1 MAAPT
6 VIGATTATG
15 TATFNVA
22 KPAGI
27 TAGMLLIAVRSSDW
41 DTSANQP
48 LPTGFTKLITASYD
62 GGTNQMHLQIGWK
75 IATGSEPANYSFT
88 VGASSDCVGAI
99 LAIDGMD
106 GTPVIVEGTPIAH
119 TSSTYNAP
127 SVTPNGTDDLLICA
141 LTTENGNNATAIT
154 LSAPSGMTQQTFAQ
168 SGNSWTAMNVST
180 LASPSNPTG
189 VKTFGETGTTT
200 HGAGVT
206 ISIKSAAPVDPGWGY
221 YVLEDGTG
229 NLQLEDG
236 SGNYLLDTAAASP
249 GTPVSTTDTASVSI
263 ADASSV
269 FVTVSTTDTASVS
282 IADVSTSSS
291 TLSTT
296 DTASVS
302 IADVSATA
310 ISSSTTDTA
319 SVSIAD
325 SSALAVS
332 APVTTTDTAS
342 ISIADVSAVAVTFQ
356 AISTTDT
363 ASISI
368 ADASGNLVTQP
379 TTDTASI
386 SIADVSSG
394 SITAV

>member
-48 LPTGFTKLITASYD
+48 LPTGFTKLNTASYD

-168 SGNSWTAMNVST
+168 SGGSWTAMNVST

-229 NLQLEDG
+229 NLQLENG
-236 SGNYLLDTAAASP
+236 SGNYLLDTAASSP
-249 GTPVSTTDTASVSI
+249 GTPITGTETTAITITGSVAVDAFSTRTDTASVSIADTSAVFKDISTSDTAAITIADVSATAVSLSTTDTASVSI
-263 ADASSV
+263 ADAS
-269 FVTVSTTDTASVS
+269 
-282 IADVSTSSS
+282 
-291 TLSTT
+291 
-296 DTASVS
+296 
-302 IADVSATA
+302 
-310 ISSSTTDTA
+310 
-319 SVSIAD
+319 
-325 SSALAVS
+325 ALA
-332 APVTTTDTAS
+332 
-342 ISIADVSAVAVTFQ
+342 
-356 AISTTDT
+356 
-363 ASISI
+363 
-368 ADASGNLVTQP
+368 
-379 TTDTASI
+379 
-386 SIADVSSG
+386 
-394 SITAV
+394 